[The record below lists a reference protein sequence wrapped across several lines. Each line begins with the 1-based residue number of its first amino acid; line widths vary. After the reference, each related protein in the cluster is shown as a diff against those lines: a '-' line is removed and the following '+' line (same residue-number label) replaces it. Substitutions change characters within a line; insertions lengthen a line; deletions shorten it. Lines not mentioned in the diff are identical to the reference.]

1 MVSDKLK
8 DSLQQLRAEL
18 DRLQSGDPVARQH
31 IEQLLAQIETH
42 PAGDA
47 AQRHTLRANLADA
60 IRRFEVKHPTL
71 TACLGEIAAALS

>member
-1 MVSDKLK
+1 MISDKLK
-8 DSLQQLRAEL
+8 TSLEQLRAEL

-31 IEQLLAQIETH
+31 IEQLLTQIESH

-47 AQRHTLRANLADA
+47 AQHHTLRANLTDA